1 MIVWLVAC
9 AWGQSAPMPTAP
21 PATALTIGTATA
33 SVEIADDPAE
43 REHGLMKRATLGAD
57 QGMLFVYPD
66 ERPRNFWMKDTS
78 LPLSIAY
85 LDAQGR
91 IVRIADMT
99 PFDTSVVP
107 SVRPAMYALEMNQ
120 GWFTRHAIQV
130 GASVKGVPPPS
141 QH

>member
-1 MIVWLVAC
+1 MIAWLFVAC
-9 AWGQSAPMPTAP
+9 AWGQSADLPT
-21 PATALTIGTATA
+21 TALTVGNATV
-33 SVEIADDPAE
+33 SVEIADDPKE
-43 REHGLMKRATLGAD
+43 RAKGLMNRATLGAD
-57 QGMLFVYPD
+57 HGMLFVYPD
-66 ERPRNFWMKDTS
+66 ERPRSFWMKDTS

-99 PFDTSVVP
+99 PFDTSGVP

-120 GWFTRHAIQV
+120 GWFSRHAVQV

-141 QH
+141 TD

>member
-1 MIVWLVAC
+1 MIAWLASC
-9 AWGQSAPMPTAP
+9 AWGQSAPPAP
-21 PATALTIGTATA
+21 GTVLTIGSTTV
-33 SVEIADDPAE
+33 SVEIADDPTE
-43 REHGLMKRATLGAD
+43 REHGLMKRDTLGAD

-99 PFDTSVVP
+99 PFDTRTVP
-107 SVRPAMYALEMNQ
+107 SVRPAMYALEVNQ
-120 GWFTRHAIQV
+120 GWFTRHAVQV
-130 GASVKGVPPPS
+130 GASIKGVPPPS
-141 QH
+141 AH